1 MKLEPVFFVKQNK
14 LYKIDDNSPVDTEQL
29 QKIEILW
36 SKIELEDEIYNEE
49 FLASLRDEL
58 KSLEVS
64 RKFVILVPV
73 IDKPLENSEQIES
86 FTNACNHT
94 ARRVKDCISVAGFEI
109 PAEIT
114 DYQNFI
120 EVLSKKHAQ
129 YVYFSHNKEIGDS
142 SIVVY

>member
-1 MKLEPVFFVKQNK
+1 MKLEPVFFVKENK
-14 LYKIDDNSPVDTEQL
+14 LYKIDDNSPFATEQL

-36 SKIELEDEIYNEE
+36 SKVELEDEIYNEE
-49 FLASLRDEL
+49 FLASLRDDL
-58 KSLEVS
+58 KSLEVQG
-64 RKFVILVPV
+64 KFAVLVPI
-73 IDKPLENSEQIES
+73 IDKPLENAEQIES

-109 PAEIT
+109 PAEIS
-114 DYQNFI
+114 DFHDFI
-120 EVLSKKHAQ
+120 EILSKKHAQ

>member
-36 SKIELEDEIYNEE
+36 SKVELEDEIYNEE

-64 RKFVILVPV
+64 GKFVILVPV

>member
-36 SKIELEDEIYNEE
+36 SKIEIEDEIYNEE
-49 FLASLRDEL
+49 FLASLRDDL

>member
-1 MKLEPVFFVKQNK
+1 MKLEPVFFVKENK
-14 LYKIDDNSPVDTEQL
+14 LYKIDDNSPFAAEQL

-36 SKIELEDEIYNEE
+36 SKVELEDEIYNEE
-49 FLASLRDEL
+49 FLASLRDDL
-58 KSLEVS
+58 KSLEVQG
-64 RKFVILVPV
+64 KFAVLVPI
-73 IDKPLENSEQIES
+73 IDKPMENAEQIES

-109 PAEIT
+109 PAQIT
-114 DYQNFI
+114 DFKDFI

-129 YVYFSHNKEIGDS
+129 YVYFSHNKEISDS

>member
-1 MKLEPVFFVKQNK
+1 MKLEPVFFVKENK
-14 LYKIDDNSPVDTEQL
+14 LYKIDDNSPFAAEQL

-36 SKIELEDEIYNEE
+36 SKVELEDEIYNEE
-49 FLASLRDEL
+49 FLASLRDDL
-58 KSLEVS
+58 KSLEVQG
-64 RKFVILVPV
+64 KFAVLVPI
-73 IDKPLENSEQIES
+73 IDKPLENAEQIES

-109 PAEIT
+109 PAQIT
-114 DYQNFI
+114 DFQDFI

-129 YVYFSHNKEIGDS
+129 YVYFSHNKEISDS

>member
-1 MKLEPVFFVKQNK
+1 MKLEPVFFVKENK
-14 LYKIDDNSPVDTEQL
+14 LYKIEGSSPVDTQQL
-29 QKIEILW
+29 EKIEILW
-36 SKIELEDEIYNEE
+36 SKIELEDGIYNEE
-49 FLASLRDEL
+49 FLASLREQL
-58 KSLEVS
+58 KSFEVQK
-64 RKFVILVPV
+64 KFAILIPV

-109 PAEIT
+109 PAQIT
-114 DYQNFI
+114 DFQDFI

-129 YVYFSHNKEIGDS
+129 YVYFSHNKEISDS

>member
-36 SKIELEDEIYNEE
+36 SKIELEDEIYNEK

-64 RKFVILVPV
+64 GKFVILVPV

>member
-14 LYKIDDNSPVDTEQL
+14 LYKIDDNTPVDTEQL

-64 RKFVILVPV
+64 GKFVILVPV

-86 FTNACNHT
+86 FANACNHT

-129 YVYFSHNKEIGDS
+129 YVYFSHNKEISDS

>member
-1 MKLEPVFFVKQNK
+1 MKLEPVFFVKENK
-14 LYKIDDNSPVDTEQL
+14 LYKIEGKSPFAAEQL

-36 SKIELEDEIYNEE
+36 SKVELEDEIYNEE
-49 FLASLRDEL
+49 FLASLRDDL
-58 KSLEVS
+58 KSLEVQG
-64 RKFVILVPV
+64 KFAVLVPI
-73 IDKPLENSEQIES
+73 IDKPLENAEQIES

-109 PAEIT
+109 PAEIS
-114 DYQNFI
+114 DFHDFI
-120 EVLSKKHAQ
+120 EILSKKHAQ